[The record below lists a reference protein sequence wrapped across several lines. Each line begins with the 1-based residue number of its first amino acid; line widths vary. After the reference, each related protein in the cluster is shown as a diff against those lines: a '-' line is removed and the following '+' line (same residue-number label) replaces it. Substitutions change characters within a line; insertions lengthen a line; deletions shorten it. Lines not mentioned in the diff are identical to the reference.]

1 MDDYRDAAKR
11 HLEDANL
18 LFAQNSQR
26 LANASHLY
34 GISAECS
41 LKTVARKFDPSAQ
54 FHGKKGLK
62 GHIPSLFSE
71 LLNVAPG
78 LANSTELVNQIRR
91 LEPYFSDWDVS
102 QRYEPQANFV
112 AGTVSAQKTGAT
124 EAHLLMTNC
133 LSRLL

>member
-11 HLEDANL
+11 HLDDADL
-18 LFAQNSQR
+18 LFAQNPQR

-41 LKTVARKFDPSAQ
+41 LKAVVRRFNPNARFY
-54 FHGKKGLK
+54 GNK

-71 LLNVAPG
+71 LSNVAPG
-78 LANSTELVNQIRR
+78 LANGTELVNQIRR
-91 LEPYFSDWDVS
+91 LEPHFSGWDVS

-124 EAHLLMTNC
+124 KAHLLMTNC
-133 LSRLL
+133 LSGLL

>member
-11 HLEDANL
+11 HLDDADL
-18 LFAQNSQR
+18 LFAQNPQR

-41 LKTVARKFDPSAQ
+41 LKTVARKFNPSAQ
-54 FHGKKGLK
+54 FRGKKGLK

-71 LLNVAPG
+71 LLHVAPD
-78 LANSTELVNQIRR
+78 LANNTILVAQIRR
-91 LEPYFSDWDVS
+91 LEPHFSGWDVS

-112 AGTVSAQKTGAT
+112 AGTVSAQKIGAT

-133 LSRLL
+133 LSGLL

>member
-1 MDDYRDAAKR
+1 MEDYRDAAKR
-11 HLEDANL
+11 HLDDADL
-18 LFAQNSQR
+18 LFAQYPQR

-41 LKTVARKFDPSAQ
+41 LKAVVREFNPNVQ

-62 GHIPSLFSE
+62 GHIPSLFAE
-71 LLNVAPG
+71 LSNVAAG
-78 LANSTELVNQIRR
+78 LVNGTELVNQIRR
-91 LEPYFSDWDVS
+91 LEPHFSGWDVS

-124 EAHLLMTNC
+124 KAHLLMTNC
-133 LSRLL
+133 LSGLL